1 MGHVNNAAYWAAV
14 EERLLQHDPDLRL
27 PHRARLDYR
36 HPIDLGEDVELVE
49 DTRDGRYVAAF
60 LVGDIVKAV
69 VSVERLSS

>member
-14 EERLLQHDPDLRL
+14 EERLLKHDRDVRL

-49 DTRDGRYVAAF
+49 DTRDGLYVAAF
-60 LVGDIVKAV
+60 LVDDIARAV
-69 VSVERLSS
+69 VSVEPLTS